1 MAATLKGQT
10 GGDNLK
16 GERRDI
22 LEREAKR
29 KKIMNKQYGRIG
41 MGTLVG
47 RNAQKLLKLK
57 DIRYNLL
64 VPKQATLL

>member
-1 MAATLKGQT
+1 VAAPLKGQT

-41 MGTLVG
+41 MGTFVG
-47 RNAQKLLKLK
+47 RYTT
-57 DIRYNLL
+57 IY
-64 VPKQATLL
+64 